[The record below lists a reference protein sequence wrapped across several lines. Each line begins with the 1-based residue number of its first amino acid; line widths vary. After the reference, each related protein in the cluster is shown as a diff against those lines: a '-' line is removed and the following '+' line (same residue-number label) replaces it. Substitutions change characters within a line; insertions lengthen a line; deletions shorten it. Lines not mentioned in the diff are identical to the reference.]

1 MTGDALGIADTV
13 MGLTIL
19 AAGTSVPDCLASLF
33 VARDGKYTI
42 HIIAVKPVLKVHLF
56 PYPVIENFILIE
68 PLLGGHLSY
77 EFPFFL
83 SCHRK
88 FYMN

>member
-1 MTGDALGIADTV
+1 LTGDALGIADTV

-42 HIIAVKPVLKVHLF
+42 HIIAVKPVL
-56 PYPVIENFILIE
+56 
-68 PLLGGHLSY
+68 GGHIWDKENMVL
-77 EFPFFL
+77 
-83 SCHRK
+83 
-88 FYMN
+88 